1 MNRITLKALIAS
13 AFIILLTIMGITNYL
28 GISSLS
34 GINDR
39 LNSMVAGSVEKIRL
53 TASIKQD
60 LLFISRA
67 EKNIVLADTQEQ
79 MDEFANVAS
88 TTLTEMLAKQESLRS
103 LVDSEGKAKLDQFS
117 QTFSEYI
124 KVNTEVR
131 RLARLNS
138 NVIAI
143 RTSLNEG
150 REAFDKANKS
160 ISELILAIES
170 EQQTSKT
177 MTARETVEKLLS
189 NATTI
194 KLSLL
199 QMQRDEKNVILTRSE
214 SEMATYKEAMNK
226 QRDNL
231 VEYLRLLERTND
243 ANIRVLADDFK
254 KDFENY
260 LKLST
265 ATVEK
270 SQENGNSKA
279 FDLSINDGR
288 KLSEQAEQH
297 LNAIIKV
304 NVEGLEADTLQS
316 DVTYASSRNQLL
328 MALGGSL
335 LLTIFIAFVVI
346 KRVNLVSALTER
358 IGNGDLTATFD
369 PNASDDDIYGVLRN
383 MNTSLKD
390 IVSEIIEA
398 ASNVTA
404 GSTQSSAAGQQI
416 AQGATEQA
424 ASLEEISSSMEQMA
438 SNIAHSADNAQ
449 QTEQIARKAAVDAES
464 TGKAVEESVE
474 AMKDIT
480 DKIGII
486 EEIARQT
493 NLLALNAAIEAARA
507 GEHGKGFTV
516 VAAEVRKLAERSQKA
531 AGEIVARAKGSLD
544 VSVQAGMMLQQ
555 LVPDIQKTSDL
566 VQEISASAREQDSGA
581 SEINKA
587 LQQLD
592 QVVQQSA
599 AAAEEMASTSEELS
613 AQAEQ
618 LQSTVSFF
626 KIDNSQRNIS
636 RQSTRKSGGN
646 ASGGGFG
653 GKSEF
658 VSQNSKKSVSPKNNK
673 DALSD
678 GVDIEL
684 DDEPSEFVR
693 Y

>member
-288 KLSEQAEQH
+288 KLLEQAEQH

-304 NVEGLEADTLQS
+304 NVEALEADTLQS